1 MTDTSNLNDKIIA
14 VLKTIFDPEI
24 PVNLYDLGLIYNI
37 DIQGKKAIIQM
48 TLTNPGCPVAGEF
61 PQVVKSH
68 VETLSELDE
77 VEIEMV
83 WEPQW
88 TTDRMSE
95 AAKLQ
100 LGLV

>member
-1 MTDTSNLNDKIIA
+1 MTQVHTLNDKIIDI
-14 VLKTIFDPEI
+14 LKTIFDPEI
-24 PVNLYDLGLIYNI
+24 PVNVYDLGLIYNI
-37 DIQGKKAIIQM
+37 TIEGKKVTIQM
-48 TLTNPGCPVAGEF
+48 TLTNPACPVALEF

-68 VETLSELDE
+68 IETLAEIDE

-88 TTDRMSE
+88 TQDRMSE

>member
-1 MTDTSNLNDKIIA
+1 MTETSNLNDKIIA

-48 TLTNPGCPVAGEF
+48 TLTNPGCPVASEF

-68 VETLSELDE
+68 VESLPELDE

-83 WEPQW
+83 WEPPW

-100 LGLV
+100 LGLL

>member
-1 MTDTSNLNDKIIA
+1 MTDSSMLNNKIIA

-24 PVNLYDLGLIYNI
+24 PVNLYDLGLIYHI
-37 DIQGKKAIIQM
+37 EIQGKKAIIQM
-48 TLTNPGCPVAGEF
+48 TLTNPGCPVAAEF

-68 VETLSELDE
+68 VETLPELDE

-83 WEPQW
+83 WEPPW

-100 LGLV
+100 LGLL